1 MRTRARIERLER
13 KRRERPCDACG
24 GLGRCEVLLQE
35 EGEPEAEPRGCK
47 ACGRVRTVRRI
58 ILAAEAEP

>member
-13 KRRERPCDACG
+13 KRRERPCALCG
-24 GLGRCEVLLQE
+24 GHGHDEVLLQE
-35 EGEPEAEPRGCK
+35 EGEPEVEPRGCK

-58 ILAAEAEP
+58 ILAAEAGP